1 MAQWWATGKRSRL
14 EGARLLERSDM
25 AGALAVCARAPVE
38 SVLAASHISA
48 FLSDERNPSQMWGF
62 PSHGPLEAICWIG
75 ANIVP
80 VIPLHVDMAAPL
92 DEFAAAAR
100 THGRRA
106 SSIVGAQEV
115 VHGLWQRLEAM
126 WVTPREIRANQPSLM
141 IDRDPHVGVDPDVRL
156 SRLDEFDAVLPACI
170 AMFTE
175 EVGYSPVAHS
185 SNAYSA
191 RVGGLITAGQS
202 FIRRVASPGAEGYP
216 GPISFKS
223 EIGAT
228 GPGIAQ
234 IQGVWVAPEF
244 RGQGLSAPG
253 VAAVVALVRAGGAP
267 LVSLYVND
275 FNTRALATYRAVGF
289 EQVGTYTT
297 ILF

>member
-1 MAQWWATGKRSRL
+1 MAQWWTTVKRTRL
-14 EGARLLERSDM
+14 EGARPLERADM

-48 FLSDERNPSQMWGF
+48 FLGDERIPTQLWGF

-80 VIPLHVDMAAPL
+80 VIPLHVEMTAPL
-92 DEFAAAAR
+92 DEFAALAR

-106 SSIVGAQEV
+106 SSIVGAQGV
-115 VHGLWQRLEAM
+115 VQGLWSRLEDM
-126 WVTPREIRANQPSLM
+126 WVAPREIRANQPSLM
-141 IDRDPHVGVDPDVRL
+141 IDRDPLVTPDPDVRL
-156 SRLDEFDAVLPACI
+156 SRLDEFDVVLPACI

-175 EVGYSPVAHS
+175 EVGYSPVSHS
-185 SNAYSA
+185 SNAYTA
-191 RVGGLITAGQS
+191 RVGGLITSGQS
-202 FIRRVASPGAEGYP
+202 FVRRVATPGGDGGP

-244 RGQGLSAPG
+244 RGQGLAAPG
-253 VAAVVALVRAGGAP
+253 VAAVVSLVRAAGTP

-289 EQVGTYTT
+289 QQVGTYTT